1 MKQILLFIS
10 AILVLLCIQ
19 ANSKPLSQ
27 DSTAADN
34 EYENGLDLLRR
45 ITRQAAPAKVNNG
58 KCKYKKGAWSA
69 CDPQTKVRTRTF
81 TLKKGDVNQCEGQ
94 KTIRKDCKGKNKD
107 KEGKRN
113 KSRDGNGNNQQPKN
127 NRERDRPR
135 KKNKHAD
142 ANNNNNN

>member
-1 MKQILLFIS
+1 MKQILLLVS

-19 ANSKPLSQ
+19 GNSKPLTQ

-45 ITRQAAPAKVNNG
+45 ITRQAAPANG
-58 KCKYKKGAWSA
+58 NKLCKYKKGSWSA

-81 TLKKGDVNQCEGQ
+81 TLKRGDAAVCEGQ
-94 KTIRKDCKGKNKD
+94 KTIRKECKGKKD
-107 KEGKRN
+107 KEGKKN